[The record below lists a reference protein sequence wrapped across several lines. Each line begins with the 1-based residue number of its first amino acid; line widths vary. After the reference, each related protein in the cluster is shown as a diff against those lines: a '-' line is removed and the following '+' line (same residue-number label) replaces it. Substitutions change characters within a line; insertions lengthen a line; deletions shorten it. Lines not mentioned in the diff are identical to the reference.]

1 MVRAVR
7 GDKGE
12 RGCVGERAVGWDGG
26 KEVSDSAE
34 SEHKEGRCRRRTLI
48 SISLIGTI
56 SKHIH
61 DIYSRTR
68 SRYITLPVTLAADA

>member
-1 MVRAVR
+1 MAGKV
-7 GDKGE
+7 
-12 RGCVGERAVGWDGG
+12 VGWAGG

-56 SKHIH
+56 SKHIPDNIFSYEDDTSPH
-61 DIYSRTR
+61 R
-68 SRYITLPVTLAADA
+68 LL